1 MARLTDRGR
10 PVKVDWRSDADPDD
24 LREYDAFGPWIDP
37 VRTPIGRP
45 RVFRPWYPELADA
58 AFLLKIPKDI
68 DRAQARPG
76 QDLFAAVLAVGER
89 GVCQLRLAGGTVT
102 REDAT
107 WEQVVACCANTNLLL
122 AEWSLLLSN
131 GYALH
136 VPHNS
141 VGTALMAKVTAYVR
155 AHIAALPARPGQSGW
170 PDVPGLSEVPDLP
183 DVAVPQDYS
192 ASKLAELKR
201 TFPAPV
207 VAIHVEP
214 KNRLCRSG
222 RFARR
227 LSTGLMV
234 VDTPEALVIVNGGEP
249 TRSIFSANYAT
260 SVLIVPY
267 SGLDSWAVT
276 ASSAGPDFVTLGLR
290 AGDQLIE
297 QPFLDRPTPVIA
309 ALNRRELLPAELHG
323 EVAGVLR

>member
-10 PVKVDWRSDADPDD
+10 RPVGDWRADADPED

-37 VRTPIGRP
+37 VRTAIGMP

-58 AFLLKIPKDI
+58 AFLLKIPRDI

-76 QDLFAAVLAVGER
+76 QDLFAAVLAVGEH
-89 GVCQLRLAGGTVT
+89 GVCQLTFAGGTVA

-107 WEQVVACCANTNLLL
+107 WDQVVACSTNTNLLL

-131 GYALH
+131 GSALH

-141 VGTALMAKVTAYVR
+141 VGSPLMAKVTAYVR
-155 AHIAALPARPGQSGW
+155 AHIAASPERPGQ
-170 PDVPGLSEVPDLP
+170 PDLP

-201 TFPAPV
+201 TFSAPV

-234 VDTPEALVIVNGGEP
+234 VDTPEALVLVNGGEP
-249 TRSIFSANYAT
+249 TRSIFATNYAT
-260 SVLIVPY
+260 TVLIVPY
-267 SGLDSWAVT
+267 SRLDSWAVT

-297 QPFLDRPTPVIA
+297 QPFLDGPTAVIA
-309 ALNRRELLPAELHG
+309 ALNRRQVLPAPPHG

>member
-1 MARLTDRGR
+1 MAKRAVRV
-10 PVKVDWRSDADPDD
+10 PHADWRADADPDD

-37 VRTPIGRP
+37 VRTPIGMP
-45 RVFRPWYPELADA
+45 RAFRPWYPELAEA
-58 AFLLKIPKDI
+58 AFLLKIPRDI

-89 GVCQLRLAGGTVT
+89 GVCQLRLVGGTVT

-107 WEQVVACCANTNLLL
+107 WEQVVACSTNTNLLL

-131 GYALH
+131 GSALH

-141 VGTALMAKVTAYVR
+141 VGSALMAKVTAYVR
-155 AHIAALPARPGQSGW
+155 AHIAAPSGRPGQ
-170 PDVPGLSEVPDLP
+170 PHLP

-234 VDTPEALVIVNGGEP
+234 VDTPGALVLVSGGEP
-249 TRSIFSANYAT
+249 TRSIVSANYAT

-267 SGLDSWAVT
+267 SRLDSWALT
-276 ASSAGPDFVTLGLR
+276 ASSAGADFVTLGLR

>member
-1 MARLTDRGR
+1 MAPRARR
-10 PVKVDWRSDADPDD
+10 APHSDWRADADPDD

-37 VRTPIGRP
+37 VRTPIDMP
-45 RVFRPWYPELADA
+45 RVFRPWYSELADA

-89 GVCQLRLAGGTVT
+89 GVCQLRLVGGTVT

-131 GYALH
+131 GSALH

-155 AHIAALPARPGQSGW
+155 AHIVAVPARPG
-170 PDVPGLSEVPDLP
+170 EPDLP
-183 DVAVPQDYS
+183 DVAVPQDFS

-234 VDTPEALVIVNGGEP
+234 VDTPEALVLVSGGEP

-267 SGLDSWAVT
+267 SRLDSWAVM

-297 QPFLDRPTPVIA
+297 QPFLDRPAPVID
-309 ALNRRELLPAELHG
+309 ALNRRRVLPAEPRG
-323 EVAGVLR
+323 EGAGVLR